1 MSDAKHRIE
10 TTVFYMAKE
19 YKFKAEELE
28 SQITTLSQKGI
39 TELSV
44 TDEKVARDK
53 NKLLRL
59 MKLVAQHAPEVFVSF
74 LVQASVIDREVIA
87 AASNLFCAFD
97 IPLECTQK
105 GGHLLFDKKFYAN
118 KARLLNEAGLVF
130 GFQLTY
136 AAVPGDSQNLFMERL
151 DFAVQQYPN
160 HIDFP
165 QTENDEYEAK
175 VSGTFSAAD
184 IRYCRDTAFA
194 CRTFYTA
201 GRAVPWFL
209 SVLKPLRIYPSRFF
223 SDFAEW
229 QRVNNCSYKS
239 GFLPEG
245 ENHKSIEK
253 MQLLFLD
260 EKYEEKHCHNLI
272 TLVHDIV
279 GINGAMSRLAGE
291 NEEAVIT
298 TSYNPDDLLGPE
310 SVDLVAFAEDVC
322 MEQCKV
328 KIFSNGE
335 YPDYEIQ

>member
-1 MSDAKHRIE
+1 MN
-10 TTVFYMAKE
+10 KE
-19 YKFKAEELE
+19 YKFTSAEFE
-28 SQITTLSQKGI
+28 SQIPTFKQKGI
-39 TELSV
+39 TEFSIHDSALAN
-44 TDEKVARDK
+44 DKQKILKIIKLIEKNVPD
-53 NKLLRL
+53 
-59 MKLVAQHAPEVFVSF
+59 VFVSI
-74 LVQASVIDREVIA
+74 LINTSAIDREIISA
-87 AASNLFCAFD
+87 AQSIFCSFD
-97 IPLECTQK
+97 IPLECTEK

-118 KARLLNEAGLVF
+118 KARLLNDAGIVF

-136 AAVPGDSQNLFMERL
+136 ATVPGDTLKLFMERL

-209 SVLKPLRIYPSRFF
+209 SILKPLRIYPSRFF

-239 GFLPEG
+239 GFLPEA

-260 EKYEEKHCHNLI
+260 EKYEEKHCHNLL
-272 TLVHDIV
+272 TPMHDIV
-279 GINGAMSRLAGE
+279 VINGAMSRLAGE
-291 NEEAVIT
+291 NEESVIT
-298 TSYNPDDLLGPE
+298 TEYNPDDLLGPE
-310 SVDLVAFAEDVC
+310 AADLAAFAEDVC
-322 MEQCKV
+322 MEHCKV

-335 YPDYEIQ
+335 YPDYVLQ

>member
-1 MSDAKHRIE
+1 MN
-10 TTVFYMAKE
+10 KE
-19 YKFKAEELE
+19 YKFTSQELE
-28 SQITTLSQKGI
+28 SQIATLSKKGI

-44 TDEKVARDK
+44 TDEKIAHDK

-59 MKLVAQHAPEVFVSF
+59 MKLIAQYAPEVFVSF
-74 LVQASVIDREVIA
+74 LADASIIDREVIS

-136 AAVPGDSQNLFMERL
+136 ARVPGDSQKLFMERL

-165 QTENDEYEAK
+165 QTENEELEAK
-175 VSGTFSAAD
+175 VSQTFSAAD

-209 SVLKPLRIYPSRFF
+209 SILKPLRIYPSRFF

-245 ENHKSIEK
+245 ENHKAIEK

-272 TLVHDIV
+272 TLMHDIV
-279 GINGAMSRLAGE
+279 CINGAMSRLAGE
-291 NEEAVIT
+291 NEESVIN
-298 TSYNPDDLLGPE
+298 TSYHPDDLLGPE
-310 SVDLVAFAEDVC
+310 AADLAAFAEDVC
-322 MEQCKV
+322 MEHCKV

-335 YPDYEIQ
+335 YPDYEVQ

>member
-1 MSDAKHRIE
+1 MV
-10 TTVFYMAKE
+10 TE
-19 YKFKAEELE
+19 YKFTSSELE
-28 SQITTLSQKGI
+28 SQITTLTQKGI

-44 TDEKVARDK
+44 TDEKVAHDK

-59 MKLVAQHAPEVFVSF
+59 MKLVAQHAPDVFVSF
-74 LVQASVIDREVIA
+74 LAEASVIDREVIA

-118 KARLLNEAGLVF
+118 KARLLNDAGLVF

-136 AAVPGDSQNLFMERL
+136 ATVPGDSQKLFMERL

-165 QTENDEYEAK
+165 QTENEEVEAK
-175 VSGTFSAAD
+175 VSQTFSAAD

-239 GFLPEG
+239 GFVPEG

-279 GINGAMSRLAGE
+279 SINGAMSRLAGE
-291 NEEAVIT
+291 NEESVIT
-298 TSYNPDDLLGPE
+298 TSYHPDDLLGPE
-310 SVDLVAFAEDVC
+310 AFDLAAFAEDVC
-322 MEQCKV
+322 MEPCKV

-335 YPDYEIQ
+335 YPDYEVQ

>member
-1 MSDAKHRIE
+1 MN
-10 TTVFYMAKE
+10 TE
-19 YKFKAEELE
+19 YKFTSQELE
-28 SQITTLSQKGI
+28 SQIASLSQKGI

-44 TDEKVARDK
+44 TDEKVAHDK

-59 MKLVAQHAPEVFVSF
+59 MKLIAQHAPEVFVSF
-74 LVQASVIDREVIA
+74 LADASLIDREVISA
-87 AASNLFCAFD
+87 AQNIFCSFD
-97 IPLECTQK
+97 IPLECSEK

-118 KARLLNEAGLVF
+118 KARLLNESGLVF
-130 GFQLTY
+130 GFHLTY
-136 AAVPGDSQNLFMERL
+136 AATPGDSLKLFSERL

-160 HIDFP
+160 HIEFP
-165 QTENDEYEAK
+165 QIMNSELEPPK
-175 VSGTFSAAD
+175 VTGTFSAQD
-184 IRYCRDTAFA
+184 IRWCRDTAFA

-209 SVLKPLRIYPSRFF
+209 SILKPLRIYPSRFF

-239 GFLPEG
+239 GFNPEG

-260 EKYEEKHCHNLI
+260 EKYEEKHCHSLI
-272 TLVHDIV
+272 SLMHDIV
-279 GINGAMSRLAGE
+279 KINGAMSRLAGE
-291 NEEAVIT
+291 GEETTIT
-298 TSYNPDDLLGPE
+298 TSYNPDDLLSE
-310 SVDLVAFAEDVC
+310 EAFDLTAFAENVC
-322 MEQCKV
+322 MEECKV

>member
-1 MSDAKHRIE
+1 MRSIVSKPPF
-10 TTVFYMAKE
+10 FYMAKE

-28 SQITTLSQKGI
+28 SQIASLSQKGI

-44 TDEKVARDK
+44 TDEKVAHDK

-59 MKLVAQHAPEVFVSF
+59 MKLIVQHAPEVFVSF
-74 LVQASVIDREVIA
+74 LVDASLIDREVISA
-87 AASNLFCAFD
+87 AQNIFCSFD
-97 IPLECTQK
+97 IPLECREK

-118 KARLLNEAGLVF
+118 KARLLNESGLVF
-130 GFQLTY
+130 GFHLTY
-136 AAVPGDSQNLFMERL
+136 AATPGDTLKLFSERL

-160 HIDFP
+160 HIEFP
-165 QTENDEYEAK
+165 QIMNSDLEPPK
-175 VSGTFSAAD
+175 VTGTFSAQD
-184 IRYCRDTAFA
+184 IRWCRDTAFA

-209 SVLKPLRIYPSRFF
+209 SILKPLRIYPSRFF

-239 GFLPEG
+239 GFNPEG
-245 ENHKSIEK
+245 EKHTAIEK

-272 TLVHDIV
+272 TLMNDIV
-279 GINGAMSRLAGE
+279 KINGAMSRLAGE
-291 NEEAVIT
+291 GEEAVIT
-298 TSYNPDDLLGPE
+298 TSYNPDDLLSE
-310 SVDLVAFAEDVC
+310 EACDLTSFAENVC
-322 MEQCKV
+322 MEECKV

>member
-1 MSDAKHRIE
+1 M
-10 TTVFYMAKE
+10 KE

-28 SQITTLSQKGI
+28 AQISHLTEKGI

-44 TDEKVARDK
+44 TDQKVACDK
-53 NKLLRL
+53 SRLLRL
-59 MKLVAQHAPEVFVSF
+59 MKLVAQHAPQVFVSF
-74 LVQASVIDREVIA
+74 YIEASVIDREVIA

-97 IPLECTQK
+97 IPLECNQK

-136 AAVPGDSQNLFMERL
+136 ATVPGDSLKLFMERL

-165 QTENDEYEAK
+165 QTEGADGQLDAVYEPK
-175 VSGTFSAAD
+175 VTGTFSAAD
-184 IRYCRDTAFA
+184 IRYCRDTSFA
-194 CRTFYTA
+194 CRTFYSA

-209 SVLKPLRIYPSRFF
+209 SILKPLRLYPSKFF

-239 GFLPEG
+239 GFNPES

-272 TLVHDIV
+272 TLMHDIV
-279 GINGAMSRLAGE
+279 TINGAMSRLAGE
-291 NEEAVIT
+291 GEESVIE
-298 TSYNPDDLLGPE
+298 TSYHPDDLLGPE
-310 SVDLVAFAEDVC
+310 SCDLVAFAEDVC
-322 MEQCKV
+322 MEHCTIT
-328 KIFSNGE
+328 IFSNGE
-335 YPDYEIQ
+335 YPDYKVQ

>member
-1 MSDAKHRIE
+1 
-10 TTVFYMAKE
+10 MAKE

-28 SQITTLSQKGI
+28 SQIATLSQKGI

-59 MKLVAQHAPEVFVSF
+59 MKLIAQQAPDVFVSF
-74 LVQASVIDREVIA
+74 YTEASVIDREVIA
-87 AASNLFCAFD
+87 AASNIFCSFD
-97 IPLECTQK
+97 IPLECTEK

-136 AAVPGDSQNLFMERL
+136 AAVPGDSQKLFMERL

-239 GFLPEG
+239 GFLPES

-272 TLVHDIV
+272 TLMHDIV
-279 GINGAMSRLAGE
+279 SINGAMSRLAGE
-291 NEEAVIT
+291 NEESVIT
-298 TSYNPDDLLGPE
+298 TEYNPDDLLGPE
-310 SVDLVAFAEDVC
+310 AADLIAFAEDVC
-322 MEQCKV
+322 MEHCKV

-335 YPDYEIQ
+335 YPDYVLQ

>member
-1 MSDAKHRIE
+1 MN
-10 TTVFYMAKE
+10 TE
-19 YKFKAEELE
+19 YKFTSQELE
-28 SQITTLSQKGI
+28 SQIASLSQKGI

-44 TDEKVARDK
+44 TDEKVAHDK

-59 MKLVAQHAPEVFVSF
+59 MKLIAQHAPEVFVSF
-74 LVQASVIDREVIA
+74 LADAGIIDREVISA
-87 AASNLFCAFD
+87 AQNIFCSFD
-97 IPLECTQK
+97 IPLECSEK

-118 KARLLNEAGLVF
+118 KARLLNESGLVF
-130 GFQLTY
+130 GFHLTY
-136 AAVPGDSQNLFMERL
+136 AATPGDSLKLFSERL

-160 HIDFP
+160 HIEFP
-165 QTENDEYEAK
+165 QIMNSELEPPK
-175 VSGTFSAAD
+175 VTGTFSAQD
-184 IRYCRDTAFA
+184 IRWCRDTAFA

-209 SVLKPLRIYPSRFF
+209 SILKPLRIYPSRFF

-239 GFLPEG
+239 GFNPEG

-260 EKYEEKHCHNLI
+260 EKYEEKHCHSLI
-272 TLVHDIV
+272 SLMHDIV
-279 GINGAMSRLAGE
+279 KINGAMSRLAGE
-291 NEEAVIT
+291 GEETTIT
-298 TSYNPDDLLGPE
+298 TSYNPDDLLSE
-310 SVDLVAFAEDVC
+310 EAFDLTAFAENVC
-322 MEQCKV
+322 MEECKV

>member
-1 MSDAKHRIE
+1 MVEPVE
-10 TTVFYMAKE
+10 TTVFFMAKE
-19 YKFKAEELE
+19 FKFKGEELE
-28 SQITTLSQKGI
+28 SQISTLSQKGI

-44 TDEKVARDK
+44 TDKKVACDK
-53 NKLLRL
+53 NRLLRL
-59 MKLVAQHAPEVFVSF
+59 MKLVAQHAPQVFVSF
-74 LVQASVIDREVIA
+74 YAEASIIDREVVSA
-87 AASNLFCAFD
+87 AQNIFCSFD
-97 IPLECTQK
+97 IPLECSDK

-130 GFQLTY
+130 GFHLTY
-136 AAVPGDSQNLFMERL
+136 AATPGDSLKLFSERL

-160 HIDFP
+160 HIEFP
-165 QTENDEYEAK
+165 QIMNAELEPPK
-175 VSGTFSAAD
+175 VSGTFSAQD
-184 IRYCRDTAFA
+184 IRWCRDTAFA

-239 GFLPEG
+239 GFNPEG

-260 EKYEEKHCHNLI
+260 EKYEEKRCHSLI
-272 TLVHDIV
+272 SLVHDIV
-279 GINGAMSRLAGE
+279 KINGAMSRLAGE
-291 NEEAVIT
+291 GEECTIT
-298 TSYNPDDLLGPE
+298 TSYHPDDLLSE
-310 SVDLVAFAEDVC
+310 EALDLVSFAENVC
-322 MEQCKV
+322 MEECKV

-335 YPDYEIQ
+335 NPDYAVQ

>member
-1 MSDAKHRIE
+1 M
-10 TTVFYMAKE
+10 KE

-28 SQITTLSQKGI
+28 AQISHLTEKGI

-44 TDEKVARDK
+44 TDEKVSRDK

-59 MKLVAQHAPEVFVSF
+59 MKLVAQHAPQVFVSF
-74 LVQASVIDREVIA
+74 LTEASVIDREVIA
-87 AASNLFCAFD
+87 AASNIFCSFD
-97 IPLECTQK
+97 IPLVCTEK

-130 GFQLTY
+130 GFHLTY
-136 AAVPGDSQNLFMERL
+136 ATVPGDSQKLFMERL

-165 QTENDEYEAK
+165 QTENEEVEAK

-209 SVLKPLRIYPSRFF
+209 SILKPLRIYPSRFF

-239 GFLPEG
+239 GFVPEA

-272 TLVHDIV
+272 TLMHDIV
-279 GINGAMSRLAGE
+279 VINGAMSRLAGE
-291 NEEAVIT
+291 GEESEIE
-298 TSYNPDDLLGPE
+298 TSYHPDDLLGPE
-310 SVDLVAFAEDVC
+310 ACDLTAFAEDVC
-322 MEQCKV
+322 MEQCRV

-335 YPDYEIQ
+335 YPDYEIK

>member
-1 MSDAKHRIE
+1 MV
-10 TTVFYMAKE
+10 TE
-19 YKFKAEELE
+19 YKFTSAEFE
-28 SQITTLSQKGI
+28 SQIPTFKSKGI
-39 TELSV
+39 TEFAIHDSALAN
-44 TDEKVARDK
+44 DKQKILKIIKLIEKNVPD
-53 NKLLRL
+53 
-59 MKLVAQHAPEVFVSF
+59 VFVSI
-74 LVQASVIDREVIA
+74 LINAATLDREVISA
-87 AASNLFCAFD
+87 AQNIFCSFD
-97 IPLECTQK
+97 IPLECSQK

-130 GFQLTY
+130 GFQLSY
-136 AAVPGDSQNLFMERL
+136 ATVPGDSQKLFMERL

-165 QTENDEYEAK
+165 QTENEEIEAK
-175 VSGTFSAAD
+175 VSGTFSAQD

-239 GFLPEG
+239 GFVPEG

-260 EKYEEKHCHNLI
+260 EKYEEKRCHSLI
-272 TLVHDIV
+272 SLVHDLV
-279 GINGAMSRLAGE
+279 KINGAMSRLAGE
-291 NEEAVIT
+291 GEESTIT
-298 TSYNPDDLLGPE
+298 TSYNPDDLLSE
-310 SVDLVAFAEDVC
+310 EAYDLTAFAENVC
-322 MEQCKV
+322 MEECKV